1 MTRLRTRAL
10 LAAAIAMP
18 IALQAQRGGGMGQG
32 RVGGMGPGLG
42 GNPVAPIIDMRREL
56 NLTSRQLVRLDSIE
70 RTLLDRNQ
78 ALRERLRA
86 RLDTARP
93 RGREMSEEEIARF
106 RAEADSMRAVRR
118 VIAGNDSVAR
128 VAAMA
133 VLTDSQ
139 RIQVRERQAERR
151 GFMAGQRSRG
161 GRGMGMRRPPQ
172 GDDMMPRGRR
182 GMGPGGMGQGEMGM
196 GRRGAGAPGPGMR
209 RGEFGPGDEVGP
221 RFYRRGQL
229 PDDVGPRFRRRIP
242 PDSIS

>member
-1 MTRLRTRAL
+1 MTRLRTSAAL
-10 LAAAIAMP
+10 LAVAITMP
-18 IALQAQRGGGMGQG
+18 VALHAQRGGGMGQG
-32 RVGGMGPGLG
+32 RVGGMGAGLG

-78 ALRERLRA
+78 VLRERLRA

-93 RGREMSEEEIARF
+93 RGREMSEDEIARF
-106 RAEADSMRAVRR
+106 RAQADSMRAVRR
-118 VIAGNDSVAR
+118 VIASNDSVAR

-139 RIQVRERQAERR
+139 RIHVREREAERR

-172 GDDMMPRGRR
+172 GDDAMPRGRR
-182 GMGPGGMGQGEMGM
+182 GGGPGGMAPGEMGM
-196 GRRGAGAPGPGMR
+196 GRRGMNAPGLGMR
-209 RGEFGPGDEVGP
+209 RGEFGPGDDVGP
-221 RFYRRGQL
+221 RFYRRGQ
-229 PDDVGPRFRRRIP
+229 PSDDMAPRFRRRFP
-242 PDSIS
+242 PA